1 MKRISYTIH
10 NKVGP
15 HARPASLFIKKAN
28 EFDSDISIEL
38 GEKKIDGKS
47 ILSIMTL
54 GAGQGAVIEIT
65 ADGKDEDDALRELVT
80 TLDSFED

>member
-10 NKVGP
+10 NKVGL